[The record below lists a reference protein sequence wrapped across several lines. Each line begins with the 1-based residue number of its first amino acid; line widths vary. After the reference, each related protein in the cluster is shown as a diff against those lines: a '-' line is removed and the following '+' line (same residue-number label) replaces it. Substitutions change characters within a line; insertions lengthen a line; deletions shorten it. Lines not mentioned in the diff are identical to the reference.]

1 MKETPLRYEDDPLES
16 IGEPLETPEFLEE
29 TPTTVAPPPADI
41 PTQVEEIPIDNRAVR
56 KHRYIEDDVTLAND
70 LTIGGVLRASLFLHP
85 YGARYYTVEM
95 LLKEHP
101 YPRPGMWAI
110 VGGPTEFDIYC
121 CKREDVWEKSTDIF
135 SGNSD
140 EAYKELKI
148 FLGGIEI
155 GDYNSGVSGA
165 KIDENGD
172 AEFNSLIVR
181 LKAMLGELQVN
192 GDSEFRGNLSSED
205 FASGFPDGKGW
216 GILRKEV
223 LNALGV
229 PESKYT
235 AEFDEVV
242 VRGAL
247 RIFTLVVSQLLGEN
261 DNRIFTAMAEVD
273 HYDAD
278 TGRVWL
284 DTKGGKLYNPFR
296 SGDYIMVQQYS
307 GAPTVENNNYITKHY
322 ELIIEDVGI
331 GEESDGEERLDWV
344 TFKNFTSAGGGEASM
359 QITKGDTFTRVDS
372 ATDADRKGIIQIM
385 TVGTA
390 TPYMDVVY
398 GLKTDPVNAL
408 KGRLGNLEGIKH
420 PVFGWLKGFGEL
432 LSNLYAVG
440 DFRLR
445 RTGESLDSKIEMLK
459 GMFDSRFRKLEYRL
473 TEDDNYLYNA
483 TFTEQMTGWNVIS
496 HEGKII
502 TSNGDALL
510 MNGNAYIADGKIA
523 AIDEYEGRGMLHIK
537 NSGIRQS
544 RELIS
549 DPTTH
554 TEKAPNGNSAE
565 VCDTLYLSVKI
576 LALSGGNLTIGF
588 ESEGS
593 TAGDLPGPITV
604 GLTASLEWQTLKWEG
619 TWNGTGDFVL
629 EYTGEAYIS
638 LLSVTS
644 NPLDDYKKEVSTTI
658 EQTDEKIRLLGK
670 NIDLINGS
678 VTDLGIEINAQ
689 KESIEAYVNKE
700 IDGIRTSLGAK
711 IDGVEGALA
720 IYAKREDLTDLKN
733 DIASEVGVRLSSVE
747 SSLKLYAE
755 KEVVDKLGENV
766 ETLAAQITL
775 LPGQIESK
783 VSKDDIISTINQSAE
798 EIKISAGKI
807 SLEGA
812 KIYLEGTTTINGE
825 FKVDLDGTVHIGQ
838 FVIDKTGLHNKHDDL
853 NKAWIYPG
861 KLQLVRSYTYAGNE
875 FARIECRIGED
886 SNPVIGLA
894 DKEISNADE
903 TLRRTTAA
911 YFYRCLNSGIDYMY
925 EPAVYIKSDNVINR
939 DVGLQVDGAVRIN
952 GGLIECGHIMT
963 LKNGNP
969 NLIDVSFGTTIV
981 VNSTETDN
989 AGLYLPNRDELLAQT
1004 GRDKTDSFVVPIK
1017 IICSKDSSHQYL
1029 VCTRDKVP
1037 DITMSSEEAGVI
1049 TGNNGGELSSS
1060 KVRMDKGDTLELAL
1074 IYLSGTYYIQRTS
1087 YLN

>member
-1 MKETPLRYEDDPLES
+1 MKETPLKYEDEPLDS

-41 PTQVEEIPIDNRAVR
+41 PTQVEEIPIDNREVR
-56 KHRYIEDDVTLAND
+56 EHRYIEDDVTLAND

-85 YGARYYTVEM
+85 YGARYYTAEM

-121 CKREDVWEKSTDIF
+121 CKIEDVWEKSTDIF

-155 GDYNSGVSGA
+155 GDYNSGASGA

-181 LKAMLGELQVN
+181 LKAMLGDLQVN

-296 SGDYIMVQQYS
+296 SGDYIMVQQYN

-385 TVGTA
+385 TVGSA

-445 RTGESLDSKIEMLK
+445 RTGESLDSKIEMLRNS
-459 GMFDSRFRKLEYRL
+459 FESRYRSL
-473 TEDDNYLYNA
+473 VYQLSEDDNYLHNA
-483 TFTEQMTGWNVIS
+483 SFTELMEGWQCDN
-496 HEGKII
+496 ERNII
-502 TSNGDALL
+502 LDGNSPLL
-510 MNGNAYIADGKIA
+510 MNGNTFVDDGKIA
-523 AIDEYEGRGMLHIK
+523 QVDWYDGRELLHIK
-537 NSGIRQS
+537 KSGVSQS
-544 RELIS
+544 NELIRKPGVHKEYVLS
-549 DPTTH
+549 D
-554 TEKAPNGNSAE
+554 SDE
-565 VCDTLYLSVKI
+565 VGEYKEVPDTLYMTVRVLPV
-576 LALSGGNLTIGF
+576 SGGTL
-588 ESEGS
+588 
-593 TAGDLPGPITV
+593 TV
-604 GLTASLEWQTLKWEG
+604 GFDTTRDADGLPCPASVGLNSSNEWQTLQWSG
-619 TWNGTGDFVL
+619 AWNGKGDFVL
-629 EYTGEAYIS
+629 AYTGDCYVS
-638 LLSVTS
+638 MVSVTDR
-644 NPLDDYKKEVSTTI
+644 PLDDYKKEVSTAI
-658 EQTDEKIRLLGK
+658 EQTDEHIRLTGQK
-670 NIDLINGS
+670 INNLEGAIS
-678 VTDLGIEINAQ
+678 EVGLDVDAANECVRIYAKKTEENS
-689 KESIEAYVNKE
+689 KSISELKVSADQISSEVSRLN
-700 IDGIRTSLGAK
+700 
-711 IDGVEGALA
+711 DGVETARSEIRQTAESIRMDVSDLSGKVGEVAQSQIELKA
-720 IYAKREDLTDLKN
+720 DQVSLGTKVGDVEAKILTLVEYDPVTGK
-733 DIASEVGVRLSSVE
+733 VE
-747 SSLKLYAE
+747 SKIKLTA
-755 KEVVDKLGENV
+755 D
-766 ETLAAQITL
+766 QINL
-775 LPGQIESK
+775 NGF
-783 VSKDDIISTINQSAE
+783 
-798 EIKISAGKI
+798 
-807 SLEGA
+807 
-812 KIYLEGTTTINGE
+812 TTINDK
-825 FKVDLDGTVHIGQ
+825 FQVDINGIVHIGQ
-838 FVIDKTGLHNKHDDL
+838 FVIDETGLHNEHDKN

-861 KLQLVRSYTYAGNE
+861 KLQLVRSYTYAGQE
-875 FARIECRIGED
+875 FARIECRIGD
-886 SNPVIGLA
+886 GSNPKIDSVENDSDRSMIEG
-894 DKEISNADE
+894 
-903 TLRRTTAA
+903 TMAA
-911 YFYRCLNSGIDYMY
+911 YFHRRMVSAGADIYT
-925 EPAVYIKSDNVINR
+925 PAVYIKSDNVVNR

-963 LKNGNP
+963 LKTDNP
-969 NLIDVSFGTTIV
+969 NKIDVSFGTTIV
-981 VNSTETDN
+981 VNSTESNN
-989 AGLYLPNRDELLAQT
+989 AGLYLPKRSELLAQT
-1004 GRDKTDSFVVPIK
+1004 GRAATDSFVIPIK

-1029 VCTRDKVP
+1029 VCTQDKAP
-1037 DITMSSEEAGVI
+1037 NSTDSPIPSEEAGVI

-1060 KVRMDKGDTLELAL
+1060 KVLMDKGDTLELAL
-1074 IYLSGTYYIQRTS
+1074 IYLGGTYYIQRTS

>member
-1 MKETPLRYEDDPLES
+1 MKETPLKYEDEPLDS

-121 CKREDVWEKSTDIF
+121 CKIEDVWEKSTDIF
-135 SGNSD
+135 SGNSG

-165 KIDENGD
+165 KINENGD

-296 SGDYIMVQQYS
+296 SGDYIMVQQYN
-307 GAPTVENNNYITKHY
+307 GAPTIENNNYITKHY

-604 GLTASLEWQTLKWEG
+604 GLTASLEWQTLKWKG

-638 LLSVTS
+638 LLSLTS

-658 EQTDEKIRLLGK
+658 EQTDESIRLLGEK
-670 NIDLINGS
+670 TDSLTGSVSKLGVEINNVHERITFYAERTDSAVQQLSQLQVTADKISTTVTSIEEGLADAESRIDQTANSIRMEVSDLSGTVGGVAQSQIELKENQISLSTKVDDVEAKILTLVEYDPETGKVESAIKLTADKIDLNGYITANGAF
-678 VTDLGIEINAQ
+678 VVDEKGNVFMRNGARIGNLIVNGATLMNDGDKDTLACIIL
-689 KESIEAYVNKE
+689 VNKE
-700 IDGIRTSLGAK
+700 NGTRAILGDVPNTAGFAIAGVFESTKAEPSAPGTRHQALRISASGASDNCGVNIDGGYISGFAMQTSL
-711 IDGVEGALA
+711 INETSILNRSICNVVCYNSEEITITLPDMRTCDDGHV
-720 IYAKREDLTDLKN
+720 IRFKRIGSGKVN
-733 DIASEVGVRLSSVE
+733 I
-747 SSLKLYAE
+747 
-755 KEVVDKLGENV
+755 KLGKSHYFGLNSTTYKYEDKESRSWLFYDSGKFLTEDNTLPIENC
-766 ETLAAQITL
+766 
-775 LPGQIESK
+775 G
-783 VSKDDIISTINQSAE
+783 
-798 EIKISAGKI
+798 
-807 SLEGA
+807 EGFE
-812 KIYLEGTTTINGE
+812 L
-825 FKVDLDGTVHIGQ
+825 VWCR
-838 FVIDKTGLHNKHDDL
+838 DL
-853 NKAWIYPG
+853 NK
-861 KLQLVRSYTYAGNE
+861 
-875 FARIECRIGED
+875 ED
-886 SNPVIGLA
+886 SG
-894 DKEISNADE
+894 K
-903 TLRRTTAA
+903 T
-911 YFYRCLNSGIDYMY
+911 YH
-925 EPAVYIKSDNVINR
+925 
-939 DVGLQVDGAVRIN
+939 
-952 GGLIECGHIMT
+952 GGW
-963 LKNGNP
+963 
-969 NLIDVSFGTTIV
+969 V
-981 VNSTETDN
+981 
-989 AGLYLPNRDELLAQT
+989 
-1004 GRDKTDSFVVPIK
+1004 
-1017 IICSKDSSHQYL
+1017 QYKFP
-1029 VCTRDKVP
+1029 R
-1037 DITMSSEEAGVI
+1037 
-1049 TGNNGGELSSS
+1049 NW
-1060 KVRMDKGDTLELAL
+1060 
-1074 IYLSGTYYIQRTS
+1074 
-1087 YLN
+1087 